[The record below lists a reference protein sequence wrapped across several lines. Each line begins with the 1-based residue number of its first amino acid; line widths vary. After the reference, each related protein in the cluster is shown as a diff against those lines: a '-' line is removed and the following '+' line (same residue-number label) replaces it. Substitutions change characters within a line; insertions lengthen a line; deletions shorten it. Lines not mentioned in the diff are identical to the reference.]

1 MDNVTTEDNDKKIAK
16 KTEALMNDAIKKL
29 SGKTI
34 VGNIV
39 TSEDLE
45 KLLHPGIEE
54 QTRTMAFGH
63 REHNLPKNNAMMQ
76 LAITKK
82 ILMMQKAIA
91 RAGLPVHL
99 AHYSEQPMK
108 KSVSTSIVE
117 KPASEIESF
126 EKARNK
132 RMGNKN
138 RRPQYRPWEPLEGAG
153 SYMPDSVFQD
163 WGEKVLPYW
172 GFKPL
177 QTDPNTGVPMKKD
190 PSGKLVRDPGGPVKL
205 EAKPGIAPIA
215 ARVARGAL
223 TTLVLGGLF
232 GLDMVNHSLTGVFN
246 SRGPDNRGLF
256 SSANEHAASLF
267 GSPFPFKEKSSLST
281 IMNNVRPDS
290 PWQTMFANLNAAKP
304 KISNSGKNIV
314 WSEKAPTYQQM
325 KYFNEKTSPYKAFD
339 REKIDAYVEKML
351 NANRMY
357 YGSLL
362 GQNNTATGTS
372 FHPNYVSHW
381 DDLPKKLFQYRA
393 NNPGWD
399 TNSALLW
406 NAPANG
412 IMLPRTS
419 SSLEE
424 QAKKEKIYL
433 QQMQHHV
440 ANAAWGHWTKMI
452 DPKNPVMPTVF
463 SPRSQTYQP
472 LSTNPLEWTHEDGTK
487 VLSTALNS
495 LGMIHPKQTGKSKIV
510 PKITPSLIMSDPFWH
525 HAYETEHDHGI
536 DPIP

>member
-1 MDNVTTEDNDKKIAK
+1 MDNVTTDDNDKKIAK

-126 EKARNK
+126 EKAKNK

-177 QTDPNTGVPMKKD
+177 QTDPKTGVPMKKD
-190 PSGKLVRDPGGPVKL
+190 PSGNLVRDPGGPVKL

-232 GLDMVNHSLTGVFN
+232 GLDMANHSLTGVFN

-256 SSANEHAASLF
+256 SSANQHAASLF
-267 GSPFPFKEKSSLST
+267 GSPFPFREKSSLST

-304 KISNSGKNIV
+304 KISDSGNKIV

-339 REKIDAYVEKML
+339 REKLDAYVEKML

-393 NNPGWD
+393 NNPGWA
-399 TNSALLW
+399 TNSAPLYSSTSMG
-406 NAPANG
+406 AR
-412 IMLPRTS
+412 PRTS

-424 QAKKEKIYL
+424 QAEKEKIYL
-433 QQMQHHV
+433 QQVQNHV
-440 ANAAWGHWTKMI
+440 ANAAQGYWRKMI